1 VERCVYVRK
10 KRFKGTFLTEEEY
23 RVLAVLLKY
32 GRVSDAARVLGK
44 AQPTISIVKR
54 RIEDKVEKALETV
67 RLAVS
72 LGLVDREALLG
83 LLGSAREQS
92 RIVEYEERALLGDY
106 RSILG
111 EVANTTIERTT
122 PGLLELI
129 EHYTVRRETVL
140 RATRLEY
147 TVEKPLYTVK
157 PGRVVAEE
165 SVG

>member
-1 VERCVYVRK
+1 VRK

-72 LGLVDREALLG
+72 LGLVDRETLLD
-83 LLGSAREQS
+83 LLGSASEQS
-92 RIVEYEERALLGDY
+92 RIVEYEERTLLGDY

-122 PGLLELI
+122 PGLLELL
-129 EHYTVRRETVL
+129 EHYTVKRETVL
-140 RATRLEY
+140 KATRLEY
-147 TVEKPLYTVK
+147 TVEKPLYTLK
-157 PGRVVAEE
+157 PTRRLAEE
-165 SVG
+165 PVG

>member
-1 VERCVYVRK
+1 MRK

-72 LGLVDREALLG
+72 LGLVDRETLLD
-83 LLGSAREQS
+83 LLSSASEQS
-92 RIVEYEERALLGDY
+92 RIVSRIVEHGEKTLLGDY

-122 PGLLELI
+122 PGLLELV
-129 EHYTVRRETVL
+129 EHYTVKRETIL

-157 PGRVVAEE
+157 PAGRLAEE
-165 SVG
+165 STA